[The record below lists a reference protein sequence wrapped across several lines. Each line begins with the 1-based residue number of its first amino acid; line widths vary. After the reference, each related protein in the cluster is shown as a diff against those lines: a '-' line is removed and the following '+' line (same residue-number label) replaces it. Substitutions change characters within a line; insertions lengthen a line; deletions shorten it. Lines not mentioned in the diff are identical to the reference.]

1 MIIFIF
7 VVYDRLSSIMRFAS
21 EIEAQFLPLVWS
33 SYSQHNLPAKN
44 IVFIGYVLEYSVKI
58 RWSRILNKQDLFVFW
73 HLRYT
78 ITWNDMN
85 GCFGWD
91 HMAFSKRRSTI
102 VLWSAPAFLS
112 PLFLSLTCTLFKH
125 QNTETANETN
135 PFIFV
140 GSLYLVISYTNA

>member
-1 MIIFIF
+1 MVCKCNIMLRKWQVVDFAICSITGFYPNKLLGFNHWKIIARF
-7 VVYDRLSSIMRFAS
+7 VCHLAF
-21 EIEAQFLPLVWS
+21 
-33 SYSQHNLPAKN
+33 
-44 IVFIGYVLEYSVKI
+44 KI
-58 RWSRILNKQDLFVFW
+58 Q
-73 HLRYT
+73 
-78 ITWNDMN
+78 TWNDMN

-112 PLFLSLTCTLFKH
+112 PLFLSLTYTLFKH

-140 GSLYLVISYTNA
+140 GSLYLVISYIPMPNYVVNFKSLA